1 MRGRIIIGLVGLL
14 IFVIVLDIQ
23 TTTDVSP
30 VPEAVSQLV
39 TIVPATPAP
48 LITAAP
54 TITPLPPTI
63 TATPN
68 ATLDAVI
75 MTLTRMAADANATT
89 IADAQPVAYV
99 LQSGDTLYSLGQR
112 YGVTVDMI
120 VRMNNIV
127 DPTRLRVGETILIP
141 SALTNV
147 AAFSTAIAIN
157 PTRAPI
163 PTSAPA
169 VTLLTWDAATI
180 NGLPPET
187 IIVMPE
193 GVQQHVREIYAYGQ
207 TLGNNP
213 RAFSKLG
220 DSTIEYPYF
229 LARFDEGPY
238 NLGAYG
244 YLEPVIDYFAGSFAR
259 QSVAIRR
266 GLHTWS
272 VLDPMWSPRPTC
284 MPGEHMLACEFRLQ
298 RPSLLFIRLGSN
310 DTGIPDATDENFREI
325 VQFALDNGVIPIL
338 GTKADR
344 HDGPENINNHI
355 MRQVA
360 ADFQIPLMDYD
371 LVAGTVP
378 GRGLDLDNVHMT
390 TFYAHD
396 YTQPTAFQRGHSLHN
411 LTALI
416 ALDRIWRVLI
426 PPEA

>member
-1 MRGRIIIGLVGLL
+1 M
-14 IFVIVLDIQ
+14 
-23 TTTDVSP
+23 
-30 VPEAVSQLV
+30 PEAIQ
-39 TIVPATPAP
+39 PATRVS
-48 LITAAP
+48 AAP
-54 TITPLPPTI
+54 TRTALPPTI
-63 TATPN
+63 TPTPN

-75 MTLTRMAADANATT
+75 MTLTRMAVDANATT
-89 IADAQPVAYV
+89 IAEAQPVAYV
-99 LQSGDTLYSLGQR
+99 LQSGDTLYGLGQR
-112 YGVTVDMI
+112 YGVTVDLI

-127 DPTRLRVGETILIP
+127 DPTRLRVGQTILIP
-141 SALTNV
+141 GALTNV

-157 PTRAPI
+157 PTRPPTA
-163 PTSAPA
+163 TSAPA
-169 VTLLTWDAATI
+169 VTLLSWELATI
-180 NGLPPET
+180 NGLLPEMV
-187 IIVMPE
+187 IVMPE
-193 GVQQHVREIYAYGQ
+193 EVQQHVREIYAYGQ

-213 RAFSKLG
+213 HAFSKLG

-272 VLDPMWSPRPTC
+272 VLDPMWSPRPMC
-284 MPGEHMLACEFRLQ
+284 MPGEHMLACEFRLH

-310 DTGIPDATDENFREI
+310 DTGIPDATEENFREI
-325 VQFALDNGVIPIL
+325 VQYAIDNGVIPIM

-344 HDGPENINNHI
+344 HDGPDNTNNNI
-355 MRQVA
+355 MRRVA
-360 ADFQIPLMDYD
+360 LEMRIPLMDYD
-371 LVAGTVP
+371 LVAQTVP
-378 GRGLDLDNVHMT
+378 GRGLDQDNVHMT

-416 ALDRIWRVLI
+416 ALDRIWRVL
-426 PPEA
+426 ALAGN